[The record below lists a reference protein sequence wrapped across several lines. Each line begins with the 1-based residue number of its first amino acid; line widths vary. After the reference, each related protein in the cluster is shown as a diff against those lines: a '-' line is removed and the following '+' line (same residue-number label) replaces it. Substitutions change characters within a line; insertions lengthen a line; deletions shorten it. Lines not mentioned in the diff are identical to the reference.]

1 MMNKEDIIGKI
12 VWANHWTDNHLSIT
26 TNNGFIL
33 DCIPIAVL
41 DGAIIYNVVVSFF
54 DITLDKRIYHFENK
68 GKEWDVI
75 DE

>member
-1 MMNKEDIIGKI
+1 MNKNKEDIIGKI
-12 VWANHWTDNHLSIT
+12 VWANHWSDNHFSMV

-33 DCIPIAVL
+33 DCIPVF
-41 DGAIIYNVVVSFF
+41 DGGIIYNVVVSFF
-54 DITLDKRIYHFENK
+54 DITLDTRIYHFENK

>member
-1 MMNKEDIIGKI
+1 MNKEDIIGKI
-12 VWANHWTDNHLSIT
+12 VWANHWSDNLVMT

-33 DCIPIAVL
+33 DCIPIPVF

-54 DITLDKRIYHFENK
+54 NITLDKRTYHFEDK